1 MGLIKQLFTNCA
13 CPQGRMG
20 RAMLKFMNLCHAPLT
35 NWGLKL
41 VNIQDGWTMLDIGCG
56 GGATLQ
62 RLLKRSKDAQVYG
75 IDISEESVAK
85 AKKVNEEVLDKQVFV
100 TQGSA
105 EKLPYEDGKFDLVTA
120 VETVYFWP
128 NLLFARRT
136 EDHARRCRLHPDRD
150 SSYEAVEC
158 YNYWNKGLSS
168 ISFKQKSQ
176 SFWTCFGIFFINL
189 HPMDIQS
196 FFTSL
201 LNVVCEMAPY
211 LLLGFFITGVL
222 HVFVPQKFYA
232 NYLSRN
238 NKFSVL
244 WAALLGIPLPLSIL
258 ATFSLMG
265 LGFAIIRPT
274 AALITGVCG
283 GLLVNRLVH
292 EDKIVD
298 IDNCSCQVEKGNR
311 IWRVLKYAYYD
322 MLRDIGLRLLIGLIV
337 AALIQVAVPD
347 EFFLS
352 FGSQPLLQML
362 VILVIAVPMYICST
376 GSIPVAAALMMKG
389 LSPGAALVMLMA
401 GPAVNL
407 ASILVVHKSMG
418 RRFTSIYLM
427 TIVGFAVLFGLLL
440 NATGIEFSFADQ
452 DACCMG
458 ASTMPSPFKIVC
470 ATVLTLLIIFALM
483 MKFFS
488 KFTTKKPL
496 DPDVTVYRVE
506 DMHCSHCEA
515 AVVRAV
521 EDLPGVEKAKASAS
535 ANTLTI
541 KGSATEE
548 AIRAAVEG
556 IGYTFKGK
564 A

>member
-1 MGLIKQLFTNCA
+1 M
-13 CPQGRMG
+13 
-20 RAMLKFMNLCHAPLT
+20 
-35 NWGLKL
+35 
-41 VNIQDGWTMLDIGCG
+41 
-56 GGATLQ
+56 
-62 RLLKRSKDAQVYG
+62 
-75 IDISEESVAK
+75 
-85 AKKVNEEVLDKQVFV
+85 
-100 TQGSA
+100 
-105 EKLPYEDGKFDLVTA
+105 
-120 VETVYFWP
+120 
-128 NLLFARRT
+128 
-136 EDHARRCRLHPDRD
+136 
-150 SSYEAVEC
+150 
-158 YNYWNKGLSS
+158 
-168 ISFKQKSQ
+168 
-176 SFWTCFGIFFINL
+176 
-189 HPMDIQS
+189 MDIQS
-196 FFTSL
+196 FFISL

-211 LLLGFFITGVL
+211 LLLGFFIAGML

-238 NKFSVL
+238 NKLSVL
-244 WAALLGIPLPLSIL
+244 WAALLGVPLPLCSCGVIPTAIGLRNEKASKGAIASFLIATPQTGIDSIL

-283 GLLVNRLVH
+283 GLLVNRLVR
-292 EDKIVD
+292 EDD
-298 IDNCSCQVEKGNR
+298 IRDDATTSCQIESGNK

-362 VILVIAVPMYICST
+362 VILIIAVPMYICST

-440 NATGIEFSFADQ
+440 NATEFFNSQLSTFNSHA
-452 DACCMG
+452 ACCM
-458 ASTMPSPFKIVC
+458 STSAMPSTFKIVC

-483 MKFFS
+483 MKLFS
-488 KFTTKKPL
+488 KFTSKKTL

-521 EDLPGVEKAKASAS
+521 EDLPGVEKAKAIAS

-556 IGYTFKGK
+556 IGYTFKGRSIESQKYEK

>member
-1 MGLIKQLFTNCA
+1 
-13 CPQGRMG
+13 
-20 RAMLKFMNLCHAPLT
+20 
-35 NWGLKL
+35 
-41 VNIQDGWTMLDIGCG
+41 
-56 GGATLQ
+56 
-62 RLLKRSKDAQVYG
+62 
-75 IDISEESVAK
+75 
-85 AKKVNEEVLDKQVFV
+85 
-100 TQGSA
+100 
-105 EKLPYEDGKFDLVTA
+105 
-120 VETVYFWP
+120 
-128 NLLFARRT
+128 
-136 EDHARRCRLHPDRD
+136 
-150 SSYEAVEC
+150 
-158 YNYWNKGLSS
+158 
-168 ISFKQKSQ
+168 
-176 SFWTCFGIFFINL
+176 
-189 HPMDIQS
+189 MDIQS
-196 FFTSL
+196 FLISL

-211 LLLGFFITGVL
+211 LLLGFLIAGVL
-222 HVFVPQKFYA
+222 HVFVPQRFYA
-232 NYLSRN
+232 NYLSQD
-238 NKFSVL
+238 NKFSVV
-244 WAALLGIPLPLSIL
+244 WAALLGVPLPLCSCGVIPTAIGLRNEKASKGAIASFLIATPQTGIDSIL

-274 AALITGVCG
+274 AALVTGVCG
-283 GLLVNRLVH
+283 GLLVNRLVKD
-292 EDKIVD
+292 E
-298 IDNCSCQVEKGNR
+298 DNCSLAENPHLSSLNSQLK

-322 MLRDIGLRLLIGLIV
+322 MLRDIGLRLLIGLVV

-427 TIVGFAVLFGLLL
+427 TIIGFAVLFGLLL
-440 NATGIEFSFADQ
+440 NATGIDFTIAAQ
-452 DACCMG
+452 DACCMS
-458 ASTMPSPFKIVC
+458 ASTLPSPFKIVC
-470 ATVLTLLIIFALM
+470 ATVLTLLIIVALM
-483 MKFFS
+483 MKLFS
-488 KFTTKKPL
+488 KFTTKKAS

-521 EDLPGVEKAKASAS
+521 EKVPGVEKAKASAS

-541 KGSATEE
+541 KGPATEE
-548 AIRAAVEG
+548 AIRTAVEG

-564 A
+564 V

>member
-1 MGLIKQLFTNCA
+1 M
-13 CPQGRMG
+13 
-20 RAMLKFMNLCHAPLT
+20 
-35 NWGLKL
+35 
-41 VNIQDGWTMLDIGCG
+41 
-56 GGATLQ
+56 
-62 RLLKRSKDAQVYG
+62 
-75 IDISEESVAK
+75 
-85 AKKVNEEVLDKQVFV
+85 
-100 TQGSA
+100 
-105 EKLPYEDGKFDLVTA
+105 DL
-120 VETVYFWP
+120 
-128 NLLFARRT
+128 
-136 EDHARRCRLHPDRD
+136 
-150 SSYEAVEC
+150 
-158 YNYWNKGLSS
+158 
-168 ISFKQKSQ
+168 
-176 SFWTCFGIFFINL
+176 
-189 HPMDIQS
+189 QS

-211 LLLGFFITGVL
+211 LLLGFLIAGVL

-232 NYLSRN
+232 NYLSRKN
-238 NKFSVL
+238 RLSVL
-244 WAALLGIPLPLSIL
+244 WAALLGVPLPLCSCGVIPTAIGLKNEKASKGAIASFLIATPQTGIDSIL

-265 LGFAIIRPT
+265 LGFAIIRPV

-283 GLLVNRLVH
+283 GLLVNRLVR
-292 EDKIVD
+292 EDEPMFND
-298 IDNCSCQVEKGNR
+298 QCSMVNEGSGNR
-311 IWRVLKYAYYD
+311 LWRVLKYAYYD
-322 MLRDIGLRLLIGLIV
+322 MIRDIGLRLLIGLVV

-362 VILVIAVPMYICST
+362 VILIIAVPMYICST

-427 TIVGFAVLFGLLL
+427 TIIGFAVLFGLLL
-440 NATGIEFSFADQ
+440 NATEQLSIVNYQLSISE
-452 DACCMG
+452 ACCMS
-458 ASTMPSPFKIVC
+458 ASALPSPFKLVC
-470 ATVLTLLIIFALM
+470 ATVLTLLIVFALM
-483 MKFFS
+483 MKLFS

-541 KGSATEE
+541 KGPATEE
-548 AIRAAVEG
+548 AIRKAVEG
-556 IGYTFKGK
+556 IGYTFKGRSSESRAK
-564 A
+564 LA

>member
-1 MGLIKQLFTNCA
+1 M
-13 CPQGRMG
+13 
-20 RAMLKFMNLCHAPLT
+20 
-35 NWGLKL
+35 
-41 VNIQDGWTMLDIGCG
+41 
-56 GGATLQ
+56 
-62 RLLKRSKDAQVYG
+62 
-75 IDISEESVAK
+75 
-85 AKKVNEEVLDKQVFV
+85 
-100 TQGSA
+100 
-105 EKLPYEDGKFDLVTA
+105 
-120 VETVYFWP
+120 
-128 NLLFARRT
+128 
-136 EDHARRCRLHPDRD
+136 
-150 SSYEAVEC
+150 
-158 YNYWNKGLSS
+158 
-168 ISFKQKSQ
+168 
-176 SFWTCFGIFFINL
+176 
-189 HPMDIQS
+189 QS

-211 LLLGFFITGVL
+211 LLLGFLIAGVL

-238 NKFSVL
+238 NKLSVL
-244 WAALLGIPLPLSIL
+244 WAALLGIPLPLCSCGVIPTAIGLKNEKASKGAIASFLIATPQTGIDSIL

-274 AALITGVCG
+274 AALITGICG

-292 EDKIVD
+292 END
-298 IDNCSCQVEKGNR
+298 IKDDTTSSCQVENGNR
-311 IWRVLKYAYYD
+311 IWRVLKYAFYD
-322 MLRDIGLRLLIGLIV
+322 MLRDIGLRLLIGLVV

-427 TIVGFAVLFGLLL
+427 TIVGFA
-440 NATGIEFSFADQ
+440 TTQE
-452 DACCMG
+452 ACCM
-458 ASTMPSPFKIVC
+458 STSALPNPFKIVC
-470 ATVLTLLIIFALM
+470 ATVLTFLIIFALM

-488 KFTTKKPL
+488 KFTTNKQL

-541 KGSATEE
+541 KGPATEE
-548 AIRAAVEG
+548 AIRTAVEG
-556 IGYTFKGK
+556 IGYTFKGR

>member
-1 MGLIKQLFTNCA
+1 
-13 CPQGRMG
+13 
-20 RAMLKFMNLCHAPLT
+20 
-35 NWGLKL
+35 
-41 VNIQDGWTMLDIGCG
+41 
-56 GGATLQ
+56 
-62 RLLKRSKDAQVYG
+62 
-75 IDISEESVAK
+75 
-85 AKKVNEEVLDKQVFV
+85 
-100 TQGSA
+100 
-105 EKLPYEDGKFDLVTA
+105 
-120 VETVYFWP
+120 
-128 NLLFARRT
+128 
-136 EDHARRCRLHPDRD
+136 
-150 SSYEAVEC
+150 
-158 YNYWNKGLSS
+158 
-168 ISFKQKSQ
+168 
-176 SFWTCFGIFFINL
+176 
-189 HPMDIQS
+189 MDFQS
-196 FFTSL
+196 FFISL

-211 LLLGFFITGVL
+211 LLLGFFIAGVL
-222 HVFVPQKFYA
+222 HVFVPQRFYA

-238 NKFSVL
+238 NKLSVV
-244 WAALLGIPLPLSIL
+244 WAALLGVPLPLCSCGVIPTAIGLRNEKASKGAIASFLIATPQTGIDSIL

-265 LGFAIIRPT
+265 LGFAIIRPV

-283 GLLVNRLVH
+283 GLLVNRLVR
-292 EDKIVD
+292 EDDISS
-298 IDNCSCQVEKGNR
+298 IDNCSCEVESGNR
-311 IWRVLKYAYYD
+311 IWRVLRYAYYD

-362 VILVIAVPMYICST
+362 VILIIAIPMYICST

-440 NATGIEFSFADQ
+440 NATEIFNYQFSIINSQA
-452 DACCMG
+452 ACCM
-458 ASTMPSPFKIVC
+458 STSVLPSTFKIIC

-488 KFTTKKPL
+488 KFTAQKPL

-521 EDLPGVEKAKASAS
+521 EEVPGVEKAKASAS

-541 KGSATEE
+541 KGPATEE
-548 AIRAAVEG
+548 TIRTAVEG

>member
-1 MGLIKQLFTNCA
+1 MV
-13 CPQGRMG
+13 M
-20 RAMLKFMNLCHAPLT
+20 
-35 NWGLKL
+35 
-41 VNIQDGWTMLDIGCG
+41 
-56 GGATLQ
+56 
-62 RLLKRSKDAQVYG
+62 
-75 IDISEESVAK
+75 
-85 AKKVNEEVLDKQVFV
+85 
-100 TQGSA
+100 
-105 EKLPYEDGKFDLVTA
+105 DL
-120 VETVYFWP
+120 
-128 NLLFARRT
+128 
-136 EDHARRCRLHPDRD
+136 
-150 SSYEAVEC
+150 
-158 YNYWNKGLSS
+158 
-168 ISFKQKSQ
+168 
-176 SFWTCFGIFFINL
+176 
-189 HPMDIQS
+189 QS

-211 LLLGFFITGVL
+211 LLLGFLIAGVL
-222 HVFVPQKFYA
+222 HVFVPQRFYA
-232 NYLSRN
+232 NYLSRKN
-238 NKFSVL
+238 RLSVL
-244 WAALLGIPLPLSIL
+244 WAALLGVPLPLCSCGVIPTAIGLKNEKASKGAIASFLIATPQTGIDSIL

-265 LGFAIIRPT
+265 LGFAIIRPV

-283 GLLVNRLVH
+283 GLLVNRLVR
-292 EDKIVD
+292 EDEYCSLD
-298 IDNCSCQVEKGNR
+298 DNSQLSTVNSQLKM
-311 IWRVLKYAYYD
+311 WRVLKYAYYD
-322 MLRDIGLRLLIGLIV
+322 MIRDIGLRLLIGLVV

-362 VILVIAVPMYICST
+362 VILAIAVPMYICST

-427 TIVGFAVLFGLLL
+427 TIIGFAVLFGLLL
-440 NATGIEFSFADQ
+440 NATEQLSIINFQLSINNS
-452 DACCMG
+452 CCMS
-458 ASTMPSPFKIVC
+458 ASALPSPFKLVC
-470 ATVLTLLIIFALM
+470 ATVLTLLIVFALM
-483 MKFFS
+483 MKLFS

-521 EDLPGVEKAKASAS
+521 ENLPDVEKAKASAS

-548 AIRAAVEG
+548 AIRKAVEG
-556 IGYTFKGK
+556 IGYTFKGLSNES
-564 A
+564 

>member
-1 MGLIKQLFTNCA
+1 
-13 CPQGRMG
+13 
-20 RAMLKFMNLCHAPLT
+20 
-35 NWGLKL
+35 
-41 VNIQDGWTMLDIGCG
+41 
-56 GGATLQ
+56 
-62 RLLKRSKDAQVYG
+62 
-75 IDISEESVAK
+75 
-85 AKKVNEEVLDKQVFV
+85 
-100 TQGSA
+100 
-105 EKLPYEDGKFDLVTA
+105 
-120 VETVYFWP
+120 
-128 NLLFARRT
+128 
-136 EDHARRCRLHPDRD
+136 
-150 SSYEAVEC
+150 
-158 YNYWNKGLSS
+158 
-168 ISFKQKSQ
+168 
-176 SFWTCFGIFFINL
+176 
-189 HPMDIQS
+189 MDIQS
-196 FFTSL
+196 FFISL

-211 LLLGFFITGVL
+211 LLLGFFIAGVL

-238 NKFSVL
+238 NKLSVL
-244 WAALLGIPLPLSIL
+244 WAALLGIPLPLCSCGVIPTAIGLRNEKASKGAIASFLIATPQTGIDSIL

-283 GLLVNRLVH
+283 GLLVNRLVR
-292 EDKIVD
+292 EDDVRED
-298 IDNCSCQVEKGNR
+298 ASASCQVESGNK

-322 MLRDIGLRLLIGLIV
+322 MLRDIGLRLLIGLVV

-347 EFFLS
+347 DFFLS

-362 VILVIAVPMYICST
+362 VILIIAVPMYICST

-440 NATGIEFSFADQ
+440 NATGLFTLHSSLFTSEA
-452 DACCMG
+452 ACCM
-458 ASTMPSPFKIVC
+458 STSALPSPFKIVC

-488 KFTTKKPL
+488 KFTAQKPL

-521 EDLPGVEKAKASAS
+521 EEVPGVEKAKASAS

-541 KGSATEE
+541 KGPATEE

-564 A
+564 V